1 MVYLIFDRKTG
12 SRLIATRK
20 TGKSVNEQLAEQLRT
35 PVIKN
40 FKRRKV
46 YTRFKDNIWAA
57 DLAKWSHCLLRIK
70 MLNIHYVSQLF
81 SLNMEKVKKIIK
93 IIKTK

>member
-1 MVYLIFDRKTG
+1 MVYLIFDKKTG
-12 SRLIATRK
+12 SGLIATRK
-20 TGKSVNEQLAEQLRT
+20 TGKSVNEQLAEQLHK

-46 YTRFKDNIWAA
+46 HTRFKDNIWAA
-57 DLAKWSHCLLRIK
+57 DLAKQSHCLLRIK

-81 SLNMEKVKKIIK
+81 SLNMEKVKKMIK

>member
-12 SRLIATRK
+12 SGLIATRK
-20 TGKSVNEQLAEQLRT
+20 TGKSVNEQLAEQLHT

-70 MLNIHYVSQLF
+70 MLNIHYVS
-81 SLNMEKVKKIIK
+81 
-93 IIKTK
+93 